1 MKYLQTYEE
10 KIKKIKNQWG
20 ANINP
25 GVMIGS
31 ETCSQC
37 ENFYKAGKEKGKG
50 WIICKNI
57 DEATSVLEKTKT
69 KFEPPKVYSEKEIK
83 ARWDKKRKAIKHLSK
98 NISRLKTQ
106 ITKDLSSSDEK
117 TVLIATIAKII
128 EMTGERVGNEESA
141 QNGHH
146 GISNL
151 TNKHVKI
158 NGSTITFNYTGKS
171 GVDHDN
177 SIKNQKIATILK
189 ELKKRNKKNLFI
201 TKNGYQIKAR
211 DVNSYLKNF
220 DITSKDLRGYKANKL
235 MREKLSKLKKTKD
248 MKEIKKNF
256 NETLREVAAIIQ
268 HTPSILRSAYL
279 LPEIEE
285 TYYKYGSIGYVKKI

>member
-1 MKYLQTYEE
+1 MKYLQTYNE
-10 KIKKIKNQWG
+10 K
-20 ANINP
+20 
-25 GVMIGS
+25 V
-31 ETCSQC
+31 
-37 ENFYKAGKEKGKG
+37 
-50 WIICKNI
+50 
-57 DEATSVLEKTKT
+57 KTKL
-69 KFEPPKVYSEKEIK
+69 EPPKVYSEKEIK
-83 ARWDKKRKAIKHLSK
+83 ARWDKKRTKVKHLSK
-98 NISRLKTQ
+98 NISKLKTS

-117 TVLIATIAKII
+117 TVLIAAISKII

-141 QNGHH
+141 SNGHH

-151 TNKHVKI
+151 TNKHVKV
-158 NGSTITFNYTGKS
+158 NGSTITFKYTGKS
-171 GVDHDN
+171 GVEHEN
-177 SIKNQKIATILK
+177 SIKNQKLATILK
-189 ELKKRNKKNLFI
+189 DLKKRNKSKLFI
-201 TKNGYQIKAR
+201 TKEGQQIKATQ
-211 DVNSYLKNF
+211 VNSYLSNF

-285 TYYKYGSIGYVKKI
+285 TYYKHGSIGYVKKI